1 MQQYHR
7 PNPRS
12 RPTVLTFKINFFY
25 IDSRLSRY
33 NTRTIRFCKKDSKLS
48 IPIYTYDAVIV
59 GAGLAGCAAARELKN
74 AGKNVAVIT
83 KLHPLRSHSGAAQG
97 GINAALSSEDSIELH
112 EFDTVKGSDYLA
124 DQDAVEF
131 MCQKAPETVRWAE
144 GMGATFS
151 RRDDGQI
158 AQRPFGGQSSPR
170 ACYAKDRVGLTLL
183 QTIYEQA
190 FRIGVNFLDEWYAA
204 DIIYKDGKVSGVI
217 AFHIRDMQIAIFNAK
232 SVMFA
237 TGGYARSF
245 KINSNAHAN
254 TGDGLSIVARHG
266 LPLEDMEFVQF
277 HPSGL
282 SGNGVLIS
290 EAARGEGG
298 RLFNS
303 KGERFMEKYAP
314 NALELAS
321 RDVVSRAIMNEIREG
336 RGVGPRKDAVYLDVT
351 HLGKDLIMERL
362 PELRDLAI
370 TFLGLDM
377 IKEPILISATAHY
390 SMGGIPVDIPGHVR
404 KNNDEFVEGFYAAG
418 ECSCVS
424 VHGANRLG
432 ANSVLEALLFG
443 RFVGKT
449 MVDEIEDIEL
459 RPATQEDAQKAVDE
473 IDWVLTNNGKESVSI
488 LREELQE
495 CMTHNA
501 GAFRTEQSLQDAIEK
516 VNELR
521 ERYKHIRINDKSKVF
536 NTELQE
542 ALEFG
547 HMLDYSKF
555 IVESAIARKESRGA
569 HFREDF
575 DKRNDTDFLKHT
587 MAYMD
592 ETGAISLDYM
602 DVVLGKHELKERTY

>member
-1 MQQYHR
+1 M
-7 PNPRS
+7 
-12 RPTVLTFKINFFY
+12 
-25 IDSRLSRY
+25 
-33 NTRTIRFCKKDSKLS
+33 S
-48 IPIYTYDAVIV
+48 IPIYTYDAIVV
-59 GAGLAGCAAARELKN
+59 GAGLAGCAAARELQN
-74 AGKNVAVIT
+74 AGKKVAVIT

-97 GINAALSSEDSIELH
+97 GINAAFSDEDSIELH

-131 MCQKAPETVRWAE
+131 MCKNAPETIRWAE
-144 GMGATFS
+144 RMGAAFS
-151 RRDDGQI
+151 RTPDGKI

-170 ACYAKDRVGLTLL
+170 ACYAKDRTGLTLL

-190 FRIGVNFLDEWYAA
+190 HRAGVKFWDEWYAA

-217 AFHIRDMQIAIFNAK
+217 AFNIRDMKIAIFNAK

-237 TGGYARSF
+237 TGGYARSY

-303 KGERFMEKYAP
+303 EGERFMEKYAP
-314 NALELAS
+314 NAMELAS
-321 RDVVSRAIMNEIREG
+321 RDVVARAILNEIREG
-336 RGVGPRKDAVYLDVT
+336 RGVGPRKDAVYIDVT

-390 SMGGIPVDIPGHVR
+390 SMGGIPVNIAGNVR
-404 KNNDEFVEGFYAAG
+404 KNNDELVEGFYAAG

-443 RFVGKT
+443 RYVGKT
-449 MVDEIEDIEL
+449 MVKEVDDIKLRVATED
-459 RPATQEDAQKAVDE
+459 DAKTALEE
-473 IDWVLTNNGKESVSI
+473 IDAILANNGSETI
-488 LREELQE
+488 PNLRDELQTT
-495 CMTHNA
+495 MTDNA
-501 GAFRTEQSLQDAIEK
+501 GAFRTKQTLEIAIAK
-516 VNELR
+516 VKELR
-521 ERYKHIRINDKSKVF
+521 TRFKNIRIKDKSKVF

-547 HMLDYSKF
+547 HMLDYSAF
-555 IVESAIARKESRGA
+555 IVESAIARNESRGA

-575 DKRNDTDFLKHT
+575 DTRNDEEFLKHT
-587 MAYMD
+587 MGYMNED
-592 ETGAISLDYM
+592 GEITLDYM
-602 DVVLGKHELKERTY
+602 DVVLGKHELKARTY

>member
-1 MQQYHR
+1 M
-7 PNPRS
+7 
-12 RPTVLTFKINFFY
+12 
-25 IDSRLSRY
+25 
-33 NTRTIRFCKKDSKLS
+33 S
-48 IPIYTYDAVIV
+48 IPIYTYDAIVV
-59 GAGLAGCAAARELKN
+59 GAGLAGCAAARELQN
-74 AGKNVAVIT
+74 AGKKVAVIT

-97 GINAALSSEDSIELH
+97 GINAAFSDEDSVELH
-112 EFDTVKGSDYLA
+112 EFDTIKGSDYLA

-131 MCQKAPETVRWAE
+131 MCEKAPETIRWAE
-144 GMGATFS
+144 RMGAAFS
-151 RRDDGQI
+151 RTPDGKI

-170 ACYAKDRVGLTLL
+170 ACYAKDRTGLTLL
-183 QTIYEQA
+183 QTVYEQA
-190 FRIGVNFLDEWYAA
+190 DRAGVKFWDEWYAA
-204 DIIYKDGKVSGVI
+204 DIIYKDGKVSGVV
-217 AFHIRDMQIAIFNAK
+217 AFNIRDMQMVIFNAK

-237 TGGYARSF
+237 TGGYARAY

-321 RDVVSRAIMNEIREG
+321 RDVVARAILNEIREG
-336 RGVGPRKDAVYLDVT
+336 RGVGPRKDAVFLDVT

-362 PELRDLAI
+362 PELRELAI

-390 SMGGIPVDIPGHVR
+390 SMGGIPVDIDGHAR
-404 KNNDEFVEGFYAAG
+404 LNNEELIEGFYAAG

-432 ANSVLEALLFG
+432 ANSVLEAILFG

-449 MVDEIEDIEL
+449 MVNDIDNIEL
-459 RPATQEDAQKAVDE
+459 RPACEDDAQRALEEVAFLLE
-473 IDWVLTNNGKESVSI
+473 NNGEERVPV
-488 LREELQE
+488 LREELQQ
-495 CMTHNA
+495 CMTANA
-501 GAFRTEQSLQDAIEK
+501 GAFRTKETLQIAVDK
-516 VNELR
+516 VKELR
-521 ERYKHIRINDKSKVF
+521 ERFKNIRIQDKSTVF

-542 ALEFG
+542 AIEFG
-547 HMLDYSKF
+547 HMLDYSLF
-555 IVESAIARKESRGA
+555 IVESGIARNESRGA
-569 HFREDF
+569 HYREDF
-575 DKRNDTDFLKHT
+575 QKRDDENFLKHT

-592 ETGAISLDYM
+592 EDGKITLDYM
-602 DVVLGKHELKERTY
+602 DVVLGKHKLQERHY

>member
-1 MQQYHR
+1 M
-7 PNPRS
+7 
-12 RPTVLTFKINFFY
+12 
-25 IDSRLSRY
+25 
-33 NTRTIRFCKKDSKLS
+33 S
-48 IPIYTYDAVIV
+48 IPIYTYDASVV
-59 GAGLAGCAAARELKN
+59 GAGLAGCAAARELQN
-74 AGKNVAVIT
+74 AGKKVAVIT

-97 GINAALSSEDSIELH
+97 GINAAFSDEDSVELH

-131 MCQKAPETVRWAE
+131 MCQKAPETIRWAE
-144 GMGATFS
+144 RMGAAFS
-151 RRDDGQI
+151 RKPDGQI

-170 ACYAKDRVGLTLL
+170 ACYAKDRTGLTLL
-183 QTIYEQA
+183 QTVYEQA
-190 FRIGVNFLDEWYAA
+190 DRVGVKFWDEWYAA

-217 AFHIRDMQIAIFNAK
+217 AFNIRDMQMAIFNAK

-237 TGGYARSF
+237 TGGYARAY

-321 RDVVSRAIMNEIREG
+321 RDVVARAILNEIREG
-336 RGVGPRKDAVYLDVT
+336 RGVGPRKDAVFLDVT

-362 PELRDLAI
+362 PELRELAI

-390 SMGGIPVDIPGHVR
+390 SMGGIPVDIDGHAR
-404 KNNDEFVEGFYAAG
+404 LNNKEFIEGFYAAG

-449 MVDEIEDIEL
+449 MVNDIDNIEL
-459 RPATQEDAQKAVDE
+459 RPASQEDAQRALDE
-473 IDWVLTNNGKESVSI
+473 IASILDNNGKERI
-488 LREELQE
+488 PALRDELQQ
-495 CMTHNA
+495 CMTDNA
-501 GAFRTEQSLQDAIEK
+501 GAFRTKETLQIAVDK
-516 VNELR
+516 VKELR
-521 ERYKHIRINDKSKVF
+521 ERFKNIRIQDKSKVF

-542 ALEFG
+542 AIEFG
-547 HMLDYSKF
+547 HMLDYSLF
-555 IVESAIARKESRGA
+555 IVESAIARDESRGA
-569 HFREDF
+569 HYREDF
-575 DKRNDTDFLKHT
+575 QERDDENFLKHT

-592 ETGAISLDYM
+592 ENGKIKLDYM
-602 DVVLGKHELKERTY
+602 DVVLGKHELKARNY

>member
-1 MQQYHR
+1 M
-7 PNPRS
+7 
-12 RPTVLTFKINFFY
+12 
-25 IDSRLSRY
+25 
-33 NTRTIRFCKKDSKLS
+33 S
-48 IPIYTYDAVIV
+48 IPIYTYDAIIV
-59 GAGLAGCAAARELKN
+59 GAGLAGCAAARELQN
-74 AGKNVAVIT
+74 AGKKVAVIT

-97 GINAALSSEDSIELH
+97 GVNAAFSDEDSVELH

-131 MCQKAPETVRWAE
+131 LCKNAPETIRWAE
-144 GMGATFS
+144 RMGAAFS
-151 RRDDGQI
+151 RTTDGKI

-170 ACYAKDRVGLTLL
+170 ACYAKDRTGLTLL

-190 FRIGVNFLDEWYAA
+190 LRIGVKFWDEWYVA
-204 DIIYKDGKVSGVI
+204 DLIYKDAKASGVV
-217 AFHIRDMQIAIFNAK
+217 AFNIRDMQMAIFNAK

-237 TGGYARSF
+237 TGGYARCF

-298 RLFNS
+298 RLINS
-303 KGERFMEKYAP
+303 DGERFMSKYAP
-314 NALELAS
+314 NAMELAS
-321 RDVVSRAIMNEIREG
+321 RDVVSRAILNEIREG
-336 RGVGPRKDAVYLDVT
+336 RGVGPRKDAVYIDLT
-351 HLGKDLIMERL
+351 HLGRDLIMERL

-390 SMGGIPVDIPGHVR
+390 SMGGIPVNIAGNVR
-404 KNNDEFVEGFYAAG
+404 KNNDELVEGFYAAG

-443 RFVGKT
+443 RYVGKT
-449 MVDEIEDIEL
+449 MVEEIDSIKF
-459 RPATQEDAQKAVDE
+459 RPASEDDAKATLRE
-473 IDWVLTNNGKESVSI
+473 INFLLNNNGEETI
-488 LREELQE
+488 HGLRDELQQ
-495 CMTHNA
+495 CMTENA
-501 GAFRTEQSLQDAIEK
+501 GAFRTKEFLTIAIAK
-516 VNELR
+516 VKELR
-521 ERYKHIRINDKSKVF
+521 ARFKNIRIKDKSKIF

-542 ALEFG
+542 AIEFS
-547 HMLDYSKF
+547 HMLDYSAF
-555 IVESAIARKESRGA
+555 IVESAIARNESRGA

-575 DKRNDTDFLKHT
+575 NTRDDKNFLKHT

-592 ETGAISLDYM
+592 KNGEISLEYM
-602 DVVLGKHELKERTY
+602 DVALGKHELKARTY

>member
-1 MQQYHR
+1 M
-7 PNPRS
+7 
-12 RPTVLTFKINFFY
+12 
-25 IDSRLSRY
+25 
-33 NTRTIRFCKKDSKLS
+33 S
-48 IPIYTYDAVIV
+48 IPIYTYDAIVV
-59 GAGLAGCAAARELKN
+59 GAGLAGCAAARELQN
-74 AGKNVAVIT
+74 AGKKVAVIT

-97 GINAALSSEDSIELH
+97 GVNAAFSDEDSVELH
-112 EFDTVKGSDYLA
+112 EFDTVKGADYLA

-131 MCQKAPETVRWAE
+131 MCKNAPETIRWAE
-144 GMGATFS
+144 RMGAAFS
-151 RRDDGQI
+151 RCENGKI

-170 ACYAKDRVGLTLL
+170 ACYAKDRTGLTLL

-190 FRIGVNFLDEWYAA
+190 HRVGVKFWDEWYAA

-217 AFHIRDMQIAIFNAK
+217 AFNIRDMQMAIFNCK
-232 SVMFA
+232 QVMFA
-237 TGGYARSF
+237 TGGYARSY

-298 RLFNS
+298 RLYNS
-303 KGERFMEKYAP
+303 EGERFMEKYAP
-314 NALELAS
+314 NAMELAS
-321 RDVVSRAIMNEIREG
+321 RDVVSRAILNEIREG
-336 RGVGPRKDAVYLDVT
+336 RGVGPRKDAVYIDVT

-390 SMGGIPVDIPGHVR
+390 SMGGIPVNIAGNVR
-404 KNNDEFVEGFYAAG
+404 KNNDELVEGFYAAG

-443 RFVGKT
+443 RYVGKT
-449 MVDEIEDIEL
+449 MVEEVDKIEL
-459 RPATQEDAQKAVDE
+459 REATEEDAATALAE
-473 IDWVLTNNGKESVSI
+473 IDFILNNNGDETVTK
-488 LREELQE
+488 LREELQDT
-495 CMTHNA
+495 MTENA
-501 GAFRTEQSLQDAIEK
+501 GAFRTKETLEIAIKK
-516 VNELR
+516 VKEIRQRFKN
-521 ERYKHIRINDKSKVF
+521 IRIKDKSKVF

-542 ALEFG
+542 AIELG
-547 HMLDYSKF
+547 HMIDYSAF
-555 IVESAIARKESRGA
+555 IVESAIARNESRGA
-569 HFREDF
+569 HYREDF
-575 DKRNDTDFLKHT
+575 ETRDDENFLKHT

-592 ETGAISLDYM
+592 TNGDISLDYM
-602 DVVLGKHELKERTY
+602 DVVLGKHELKARTY

>member
-1 MQQYHR
+1 M
-7 PNPRS
+7 
-12 RPTVLTFKINFFY
+12 
-25 IDSRLSRY
+25 
-33 NTRTIRFCKKDSKLS
+33 S
-48 IPIYTYDAVIV
+48 IPIYTYDAVVV
-59 GAGLAGCAAARELKN
+59 GAGLAGCAAARELQT
-74 AGKNVAVIT
+74 AGKKVAVIT

-97 GINAALSSEDSIELH
+97 GINAAFSAEDSIELH

-124 DQDAVEF
+124 DQDTVEF
-131 MCQKAPETVRWAE
+131 MCKNAPETIRWAE
-144 GMGATFS
+144 KMGAVFS
-151 RRDDGQI
+151 RQKNGMI

-170 ACYAKDRVGLTLL
+170 ACYAKDRTGLTLL

-190 FRIGVNFLDEWYAA
+190 HRAGVKFWDEWYAA
-204 DIIYKDGKVSGVI
+204 DIIYKDGKVSGVV
-217 AFHIRDMQIAIFNAK
+217 AFNIRDMQTVIFNAK

-237 TGGYARSF
+237 TGGYARAF

-303 KGERFMEKYAP
+303 EGERFMDKYAP
-314 NALELAS
+314 NAMELAS
-321 RDVVSRAIMNEIREG
+321 RDVVSRAIINEIREG

-351 HLGKDLIMERL
+351 HLGKELIMNRL
-362 PELRDLAI
+362 PELRELAI

-390 SMGGIPVDIPGHVR
+390 SMGGIPVNVDGNVR
-404 KNNDEFVEGFYAAG
+404 KNNDELVEGFYAAG

-449 MVDEIEDIEL
+449 MVKEVDDIEL
-459 RPATQEDAQKAVDE
+459 RVATQDDAKTALEE
-473 IDWVLTNNGKESVSI
+473 IKWFLNNNGNETI
-488 LREELQE
+488 PNLREELQQS
-495 CMTHNA
+495 MTTNA
-501 GAFRTEQSLQDAIEK
+501 GAFRTKETLEIVIAK
-516 VNELR
+516 VDELR
-521 ERYKHIRINDKSKVF
+521 KRFKHIRIKDKSKVF

-542 ALEFG
+542 AIEFG

-555 IVESAIARKESRGA
+555 IVESAIARNESRGA
-569 HFREDF
+569 HYREDF
-575 DKRNDTDFLKHT
+575 EKRDDENFLKHT

-592 ETGAISLDYM
+592 EDGELRLDYM
-602 DVVLGKHELKERTY
+602 DVVLGKHELQERKY

>member
-1 MQQYHR
+1 M
-7 PNPRS
+7 
-12 RPTVLTFKINFFY
+12 
-25 IDSRLSRY
+25 
-33 NTRTIRFCKKDSKLS
+33 S
-48 IPIYTYDAVIV
+48 IPVHTYDAIIV
-59 GAGLAGCAAARELKN
+59 GAGLAGCAAARELQK
-74 AGKNVAVIT
+74 AGKKVAVIT

-97 GINAALSSEDSIELH
+97 GINAAFSDADSVELH

-124 DQDAVEF
+124 DQDVVEF
-131 MCQKAPETVRWAE
+131 MCQRAPETIRWVE
-144 GMGATFS
+144 RMGAAFS
-151 RRDDGQI
+151 RNEDGTI

-170 ACYAKDRVGLTLL
+170 ACFAKDRTGLTLL

-190 FRIGVNFLDEWYAA
+190 FREGVEFWDEWYVA
-204 DIIYKDGKVSGVI
+204 DLLYKEGKVYGV
-217 AFHIRDMQIAIFNAK
+217 AAYNIRNSEKALFNAK
-232 SVMFA
+232 TVMFA
-237 TGGYARSF
+237 TGGYARAF

-254 TGDGLSIVARHG
+254 TGDGLSLVARHG

-298 RLFNS
+298 KLLNS
-303 KGERFMEKYAP
+303 LGERFMEKYAP

-321 RDVVSRAIMNEIREG
+321 RDVVARAIIQEIREG
-336 RGVGPRKDAVYLDVT
+336 RGVGPRKDAVFIDLV
-351 HLGKDLIMERL
+351 HLGKEKIMERL

-390 SMGGIPVDIPGHVR
+390 SMGGIPTDKLGHVR
-404 KNNDEFVEGFYAAG
+404 KNNTEFVEGFYAAG
-418 ECSCVS
+418 ECACSS

-449 MVDEIEDIEL
+449 MVE
-459 RPATQEDAQKAVDE
+459 E
-473 IDWVLTNNGKESVSI
+473 IDSISLLEATSSDADVMVNEFNWALTNHGQESVSK
-488 LREELQE
+488 LRDELQQS
-495 CMTHNA
+495 MTDNA
-501 GAFRTEQSLQDAIEK
+501 GVFRTSETLSTQMEILGDLQK
-516 VNELR
+516 
-521 ERYKHIRINDKSKVF
+521 RYKNISIKDKSKIF

-542 ALEFG
+542 AIEFG
-547 HMLDYSKF
+547 HMLDYSVF
-555 IVESAIARKESRGA
+555 IVASALNRQESRGA

-575 DKRNDTDFLKHT
+575 PTRDDENFLKHT

-592 ETGAISLDYM
+592 KNGALTLDYLA
-602 DVVLGKHELKERTY
+602 VTLGKHEVKARTY

>member
-1 MQQYHR
+1 M
-7 PNPRS
+7 
-12 RPTVLTFKINFFY
+12 
-25 IDSRLSRY
+25 
-33 NTRTIRFCKKDSKLS
+33 S

-59 GAGLAGCAAARELKN
+59 GAGLAGCAAARELQL
-74 AGKNVAVIT
+74 AGKSVAVIT

-97 GINAALSSEDSIELH
+97 GVNAAFSDADSVELH
-112 EFDTVKGSDYLA
+112 EYDTVKGADYLA
-124 DQDAVEF
+124 DQDCVEY
-131 MCQKAPETVRWAE
+131 MCQHAPETIRWAE
-144 GMGATFS
+144 RMGAAFS
-151 RRDDGQI
+151 RNPDGTI

-170 ACYAKDRVGLTLL
+170 ACYAKDRTGLTLL

-190 FRIGVNFLDEWYAA
+190 LRAGVTFYDEWYAA
-204 DIIYKDGKVSGVI
+204 DIIYNNDKISGVA
-217 AFHIRDMQIAIFNAK
+217 AFNIRDAQPAIFNAK
-232 SVMFA
+232 QVMFA

-298 RLFNS
+298 RLLNS
-303 KGERFMEKYAP
+303 EGERFMEKYAP

-321 RDVVSRAIMNEIREG
+321 RDVVARAIIQEIREG
-336 RGVGPRKDAVYLDVT
+336 RGVGPRKDAVYIDLV
-351 HLGKDLIMERL
+351 HLGKELIMERL

-390 SMGGIPVDIPGHVR
+390 SMGGIPMDKEGHVR
-404 KNNDEFVEGFYAAG
+404 KNNTEYVEGFYAAG

-443 RFVGKT
+443 RLVGKT
-449 MVDEIEDIEL
+449 MVAEVDDIEL
-459 RPATQEDAQKAVDE
+459 RVATQDDAE
-473 IDWVLTNNGKESVSI
+473 TMINEMNWILTNNGTESVPE
-488 LREELQE
+488 LRNELQQS
-495 CMTHNA
+495 MTDNA
-501 GAFRTEQSLQDAIEK
+501 GVFRTEETLASQ
-516 VNELR
+516 VNVVKDLR
-521 ERYKHIRINDKSKVF
+521 TRFQNIRIDDKSKVF

-542 ALEFG
+542 AIEFG
-547 HMLDYSKF
+547 HMLDYSLF
-555 IVESAIARKESRGA
+555 IVESALARKESRGA
-569 HFREDF
+569 HYREDF
-575 DKRNDTDFLKHT
+575 TERDDVNFLKHT
-587 MAYMD
+587 MGYMD
-592 ETGAISLDYM
+592 TEGNISLDYM
-602 DVVLGKHELKERTY
+602 DVTLGKHELKARTY

>member
-1 MQQYHR
+1 M
-7 PNPRS
+7 
-12 RPTVLTFKINFFY
+12 
-25 IDSRLSRY
+25 
-33 NTRTIRFCKKDSKLS
+33 S
-48 IPIYTYDAVIV
+48 IPIYTYDAIIV
-59 GAGLAGCAAARELKN
+59 GAGLAGCAAARELQN
-74 AGKNVAVIT
+74 AGKKVAVIT

-97 GINAALSSEDSIELH
+97 GVNAAFSDEDSVELH
-112 EFDTVKGSDYLA
+112 EFDTVKGADYLA

-131 MCQKAPETVRWAE
+131 MCKNAPETIRWAE
-144 GMGATFS
+144 RMGAAFS
-151 RRDDGQI
+151 RTDDGKI

-170 ACYAKDRVGLTLL
+170 ACYAKDRTGLTLL

-190 FRIGVNFLDEWYAA
+190 HRVGVKFWDEWYAA
-204 DIIYKDGKVSGVI
+204 DIIYKDGKVSGVV
-217 AFHIRDMQIAIFNAK
+217 AFNIRDMQMAIFNCK
-232 SVMFA
+232 QVMFA
-237 TGGYARSF
+237 TGGYARSY

-298 RLFNS
+298 RLYNS
-303 KGERFMEKYAP
+303 EGERFMEKYAP
-314 NALELAS
+314 NAMELAS
-321 RDVVSRAIMNEIREG
+321 RDVVSRAILNEIREG
-336 RGVGPRKDAVYLDVT
+336 RGVGPRKDAVYIDVT

-362 PELRDLAI
+362 PELRDLAL

-404 KNNDEFVEGFYAAG
+404 KNNDELVEGFYAAG

-449 MVDEIEDIEL
+449 MVEEVDNIEL
-459 RPATQEDAQKAVDE
+459 REATEKDAATALEE
-473 IDWVLTNNGKESVSI
+473 IEFILNNNGDESVTN
-488 LREELQE
+488 LRDELQQT
-495 CMTHNA
+495 MTDNA
-501 GAFRTEQSLQDAIEK
+501 GAFRTKETLEK
-516 VNELR
+516 AVADVKNIR
-521 ERYKHIRINDKSKVF
+521 AKFKNIRIKDKSKLF

-542 ALEFG
+542 AIELG
-547 HMLDYSKF
+547 HMIDYSAF
-555 IVESAIARKESRGA
+555 IVESAIARNESRGA
-569 HFREDF
+569 HYREDYESR
-575 DKRNDTDFLKHT
+575 DDENFLKHT

-592 ETGAISLDYM
+592 KNGDISLDYM
-602 DVVLGKHELKERTY
+602 DVVLGKHELKARTY